1 MTSSYRCIYY
11 LAVSLDGFIAG
22 PAGEL
27 DWLMQFPADGA
38 DYDGF
43 FAGVGSLVMGRA
55 TYDFV
60 RANGEW
66 TYGDRPAAVVTHRP
80 LDAPPGAAFAVA
92 GTPAEILAELAARGA
107 PGPVWIV
114 GGADIAGQ
122 FLDAGLI
129 DEIDLQ
135 YTPVAIGAG
144 IPVFAGRTLPPLE
157 LQWARAFATGFVEAR
172 YRVPRPA

>member
-1 MTSSYRCIYY
+1 MTSDYRCIYY
-11 LAVSLDGFIAG
+11 LAVSLDGFIAAPDG
-22 PAGEL
+22 GL
-27 DWLMQFPADGA
+27 DWLLQFPADGA

-43 FAGVGSLVMGRA
+43 YCGIGSLVMGRA
-55 TYDFV
+55 TFDWV
-60 RANGEW
+60 REHGEW
-66 TYGDRPAAVVTHRP
+66 SYGDKLTAVVTNRP
-80 LDAPPGAAFAVA
+80 IDAAPGAAFPVA
-92 GTPAEILAELAARGA
+92 GTPAEILAALAARGA

-114 GGADIAGQ
+114 GGADVAGQ

-135 YTPVAIGAG
+135 YAPVAIGAG

-157 LQWARAFATGFVEAR
+157 LQWTRAFATGFVEAR